1 MTKRESR
8 QVEYEPEV
16 VAAWTEH
23 SEVRK
28 KKPDDQYFPVRLE
41 QARSVWVVY
50 LSFNFFSL
58 TFLFKHRTL

>member
-41 QARSVWVVY
+41 QARSV
-50 LSFNFFSL
+50 
-58 TFLFKHRTL
+58 

>member
-28 KKPDDQYFPVRLE
+28 KKTDDQYSQCGWSKLDQYE
-41 QARSVWVVY
+41 
-50 LSFNFFSL
+50 
-58 TFLFKHRTL
+58 